1 MIGLIGGMS
10 WASTVEYYRLANELV
25 AQRLGGFHSA
35 RIIVASVDFAD
46 AGELLAEQARALE
59 AAGADFVLIGANTM
73 HKVAPAVA
81 AAVSIPLVHI
91 ADAIAQ
97 AAQRAGVHTVGLL
110 GTAYTMEQDFISGPL
125 RAAGLTVLTP
135 RADDRVEVHR
145 VIYGELVK
153 GEVADPSRL
162 FHQQVIARLVERG
175 AQGIVLGCTELELLI
190 GPDDSPVPLFPTAR
204 LHVEAAVERALA
216 R

>member
-1 MIGLIGGMS
+1 MS
-10 WASTVEYYRLANELV
+10 SGRSNRSTWVP
-25 AQRLGGFHSA
+25 
-35 RIIVASVDFAD
+35 
-46 AGELLAEQARALE
+46 
-59 AAGADFVLIGANTM
+59 AGAATG
-73 HKVAPAVA
+73 
-81 AAVSIPLVHI
+81 
-91 ADAIAQ
+91 
-97 AAQRAGVHTVGLL
+97 
-110 GTAYTMEQDFISGPL
+110 
-125 RAAGLTVLTP
+125 AAGLTVLTP

-175 AQGIVLGCTELELLI
+175 AQGIVLGCTELELLV
-190 GPDDSPVPLFPTAR
+190 GPDDSRVPLFPTAR

>member
-1 MIGLIGGMS
+1 M
-10 WASTVEYYRLANELV
+10 
-25 AQRLGGFHSA
+25 
-35 RIIVASVDFAD
+35 
-46 AGELLAEQARALE
+46 
-59 AAGADFVLIGANTM
+59 
-73 HKVAPAVA
+73 
-81 AAVSIPLVHI
+81 
-91 ADAIAQ
+91 
-97 AAQRAGVHTVGLL
+97 
-110 GTAYTMEQDFISGPL
+110 
-125 RAAGLTVLTP
+125 LTP